1 MTGSSSV
8 DGSLDAILVQLGD
21 FGKYQSLVFSL
32 VCFAVVLHS
41 ATHIAY
47 VFTAMDLDYR

>member
-1 MTGSSSV
+1 MTGSA
-8 DGSLDAILVQLGD
+8 DGSLDGILLELGD